1 MTHVAGSPGRLQILK
16 DRHGPASEALVS
28 RVREINAR
36 KTAIKRALAAGPL
49 TVPEV
54 AAAAAIDPAD
64 ALWSLTAMRK
74 YGLVVEDSVDGS
86 YVRFA
91 LPPRE
96 GTR

>member
-1 MTHVAGSPGRLQILK
+1 MTHVAGRLQVLK

-28 RVREINAR
+28 RVRETNAR

-74 YGLVVEDSVDGS
+74 YGLVVEHSVDGS
-86 YVRFA
+86 YVRYA